1 MKRYKVEPYV
11 VCADVY
17 GAPPHTGRGGWTWYT
32 GSASWLYRVALEA
45 ILGFRLEGD
54 TLRFEPC
61 VPPSWPRFEITY
73 RHRSAVYQVSVD
85 NSAGTG
91 RGVQWIELDGKRL
104 ADGRVPLSDDRKTH
118 EVRVA
123 LGL

>member
-1 MKRYKVEPYV
+1 M

-32 GSASWLYRVALEA
+32 GSASWLYRVAIEA
-45 ILGFRLEGD
+45 ILGFQLQGS

-61 VPPSWPRFEITY
+61 IPRGWPGFEMNY
-73 RHRSAVYQVSVD
+73 RHRSATYRILVD

-91 RGVQWIELDGKRL
+91 RGVRSVELDGQQL
-104 ADGRVPLSDDRKTH
+104 PSDTVTLSDDRKLTRSAWNWADRREITDH
-118 EVRVA
+118 
-123 LGL
+123 G